1 MVTIKKRDSGI
12 NMKSHLYLI
21 NRFTS
26 VKPVRKWFSM
36 LTVICAVLVTAGCM
50 SVGPDYIKPD
60 TKASERWHSTMKNGL
75 VSGSGSPH
83 TMTTW
88 WSELK
93 DPALTNLINRA
104 VANNLDVKE
113 ARARIREARARRN
126 ISQAG
131 QYPTVTA
138 EGSAI
143 KSRNSGVNGTS
154 TESDLF
160 SMGFDAGWEL
170 DLFGGVRRSVESAEA
185 DIEASRELLH
195 QSLVSLL
202 AEVALNY
209 VEVRT
214 FQTRI
219 DVAKAN
225 LRSQEETYQIVDSK
239 YRAGLSNELSVQ
251 QALYNLSSTQS
262 QIPALE
268 TGLEQARNRLAVL
281 SGMMPG
287 TLHKELEAHGQIPVT
302 PVTLAIG
309 IPADALRQRPDVRR
323 AERLLAAQTARIGT
337 AKADLYPKIR
347 LGGSIGLESLSA
359 GDLFNDAARI
369 WNIGPR
375 ISWPVF
381 DAGAIRNNII
391 VQTELQEQALYQYES
406 AVMVAL
412 EEVENNLTA
421 YVNEQIRRQSLIEA
435 DKAARKAVMLAE
447 YQYKAGLVD
456 FSIVLEAQRAAS
468 SFQDSLAQSD
478 GTVIINLIRL
488 YKSMGGGWTAFTTE
502 NASHSE

>member
-1 MVTIKKRDSGI
+1 
-12 NMKSHLYLI
+12 MKSHLCLI
-21 NRFTS
+21 NKFAS
-26 VKPVRKWFSM
+26 VKPVGKWFGM
-36 LTVICAVLVTAGCM
+36 LTIIGAVLVTAGCM
-50 SVGPDYIKPD
+50 SVGPDYVKPE
-60 TKASERWHSTMKNGL
+60 TKAPDRWHSTLKNGL
-75 VSGSGSPH
+75 MSGSDSPQAL
-83 TMTTW
+83 TAW

-93 DPALTNLINRA
+93 DPALTNFINRA
-104 VANNLDVKE
+104 VENNLDVKE

-126 ISQAG
+126 IRQAG
-131 QYPTVTA
+131 QYPSVTA

-143 KSRNSGVNGTS
+143 KSRTSGANGTS
-154 TESDLF
+154 TEGELY

-170 DLFGGVRRSVESAEA
+170 DLFGGVRRSIESAEA
-185 DIEASRELLH
+185 DINAGQESLH
-195 QSLVSLL
+195 QTMVTLL

-262 QIPALE
+262 QIPTLE
-268 TGLEQARNRLAVL
+268 TSLEQAKNRLAVL
-281 SGMMPG
+281 LGLMPG
-287 TLHKELEAHGQIPVT
+287 KLHKELEAHGQIPVT

-337 AKADLYPKIR
+337 AKAELYPKIR

-359 GDLFNDAARI
+359 GDLFNDATRI
-369 WNIGPR
+369 WNLGPS

-381 DAGAIRNNII
+381 DAGAIRNNIT

-406 AVMVAL
+406 AVMIAL

-421 YVNEQIRRQSLIEA
+421 YVNEQIRRKALMEA
-435 DKAARKAVMLAE
+435 EQAARKAVILAE
-447 YQYKAGLVD
+447 YQYKSGIVD
-456 FSIVLEAQRAAS
+456 FSIVLEAQRSAS
-468 SFQDSLAQSD
+468 SFQDSLAQSE

-488 YKSMGGGWTAFTTE
+488 YKSMGGGWTAFTSE
-502 NASHSE
+502 NTSHSE

>member
-1 MVTIKKRDSGI
+1 
-12 NMKSHLYLI
+12 MKSNLYLI
-21 NRFTS
+21 NKFTS
-26 VKPVRKWFSM
+26 VKPLRKWFGM
-36 LTVICAVLVTAGCM
+36 LTVICAVLATAGCM
-50 SVGPDYIKPD
+50 SVGPDYVKPD
-60 TKASERWHSTMKNGL
+60 TKAPDRWHSTLKNGL
-75 VSGSGSPH
+75 VSGSDSPQAI
-83 TMTTW
+83 TAW

-93 DPALTNLINRA
+93 DPALTGLINRA
-104 VANNLDVKE
+104 VENNLDVKE

-126 ISQAG
+126 IRQAG
-131 QYPTVTA
+131 QYPSITA

-143 KSRNSGVNGTS
+143 KSRTSGTSGVS
-154 TESDLF
+154 TESDLY

-170 DLFGGVRRSVESAEA
+170 DLFGGLRRTLESAEA
-185 DIEASRELLH
+185 DMDASRESLH
-195 QSLVSLL
+195 QTLVSLL

-209 VEVRT
+209 TEVRT

-239 YRAGLSNELSVQ
+239 YQAGLSNELSVQ

-268 TGLEQARNRLAVL
+268 TGLEQARNRLSVL

-287 TLHKELEAHGQIPVT
+287 QLHKELEAHGKIPVT

-359 GDLFNDAARI
+359 GDLFSDATRI
-369 WNIGPR
+369 WHLGPS

-381 DAGAIRNNII
+381 DAGAIRDNIN
-391 VQTELQEQALYQYES
+391 VQTELQNQALYQYES
-406 AVMVAL
+406 AVMTAL

-421 YVNEQIRRQSLIEA
+421 YVNEQIRRQALIEA
-435 DKAARKAVMLAE
+435 EQAARKAVMLAE

-456 FSIVLEAQRAAS
+456 FSIVLEAQRSES
-468 SFQDSLAQSD
+468 SFQDSLAQSE

-488 YKSMGGGWTAFTTE
+488 YKSMGGGWTSFTSE
-502 NASHSE
+502 NTSHSE

>member
-1 MVTIKKRDSGI
+1 MKLQSFLMKKRLSA
-12 NMKSHLYLI
+12 KSVL
-21 NRFTS
+21 
-26 VKPVRKWFSM
+26 KWFGI
-36 LTVICAVLVTAGCM
+36 LTIIGAVLATAGCM
-50 SVGPDYIKPD
+50 SVGPDYVKPD
-60 TKASERWHSTMKNGL
+60 TKAPDRWHSTLKNGL
-75 VSGSGSPH
+75 MSGSDSPQAL
-83 TMTTW
+83 TAW

-93 DPALTNLINRA
+93 DPALTGLINRA

-126 ISQAG
+126 IRQAG

-138 EGSAI
+138 EGSAT
-143 KSRNSGVNGTS
+143 KSRTSGANGTD
-154 TESDLF
+154 TESDLY
-160 SMGFDAGWEL
+160 SVGFDAGWEL

-185 DIEASRELLH
+185 DIEASQESLH
-195 QSLVSLL
+195 QTMVSLL

-209 VEVRT
+209 VETRT
-214 FQTRI
+214 FQARI
-219 DVAKAN
+219 DVARAN
-225 LRSQEETYQIVDSK
+225 LRSQEETYRIVDSK

-251 QALYNLSSTQS
+251 QALYNLSGTQS

-268 TGLEQARNRLAVL
+268 TKLEQAKNRLAVL
-281 SGMMPG
+281 LGLMPG
-287 TLHKELEAHGQIPVT
+287 KLHPELEAHGQIPVT

-359 GDLFNDAARI
+359 GDLFSNATRI
-369 WNIGPR
+369 WHLGPS

-381 DAGAIRNNII
+381 DAGAIRNNIT
-391 VQTELQEQALYQYES
+391 VQTELQEQTLYQYES
-406 AVMVAL
+406 AVMTAL

-421 YVNEQIRRQSLIEA
+421 FVNEQIRRQSLIEA

-456 FSIVLEAQRAAS
+456 FSIVLEAQRSAS
-468 SFQDSLAQSD
+468 SFQDSLAQSE
-478 GTVIINLIRL
+478 GAVIINLIRL
-488 YKSMGGGWTAFTTE
+488 YKSMGGGWTAFTSE
-502 NASHSE
+502 NPSYSE